1 MPTLDQALINV
12 LSQLVQALAVG
23 TNLGLFSFMWML
35 CSGDLLNSRGA
46 LFPALHALGLA
57 DTQVRRAWAAFRYG
71 SWTIETLLLSWKSYV
86 QTEGQWEAQRHGDY
100 RVRAVDITAFW
111 RPKLKTCPSKHFHAA
126 AGRALPAVIIG
137 MVAQVGQVGSQRVA
151 LPTQLLSVRA
161 DDGREASLQADLLKA
176 VAADL
181 VADEV
186 AVFDAGFKL
195 SEIHGAG
202 VSRYVVRL
210 SRNVTARRVELPPRH
225 PDAKGR
231 AREYGDLIR
240 PLARR
245 YKERDIAASQADE
258 QSCWM
263 VDGVELRADLWHDL
277 VCADCKVADNAPRF
291 SIAVIHDPRFTQPW
305 VLGFNIPV
313 SAATI
318 TAIYRDRWAVE
329 QLPLA
334 GKQML
339 GAHRQFVFAP
349 ESCQRLP
356 QLALLAGSIL
366 TYLAATRPAVPTGFW
381 DRAAQPTPG
390 RLRRALARLPFPDLA
405 VLPPRLRKKASV
417 TEHLPTGVAG
427 HRRRKRVT

>member
-12 LSQLVQALAVG
+12 LSQLVQALPIG
-23 TNLGLFSFMWML
+23 TNLGLFNFMWML
-35 CSGDLLNSRGA
+35 CSGNLLNSRGA
-46 LFPALHALGLA
+46 LFPALLALGLTDA
-57 DTQVRRAWAAFRYG
+57 EVRRAWAAFRYG
-71 SWTIETLLLSWKSYV
+71 SWTISTLLLNWQTYV
-86 QTEGQWEAQRHGDY
+86 QTEGQWEARRHGDY

-186 AVFDAGFKL
+186 AVLDAGFKL
-195 SEIHGAG
+195 SEIHEAG
-202 VSRYVVRL
+202 VLRYVVRL
-210 SRNVTARRVELPPRH
+210 ARNVIARRAQLPPRH

-231 AREYGDLIR
+231 PREYGDLIR

-245 YKERDIAASQADE
+245 YKEREIAASQPDE
-258 QSCWM
+258 QSCWT

-277 VCADCKVADNAPRF
+277 VRADCKVADDAPRF
-291 SIAVIHDPRFTQPW
+291 SIAVIHDPRFAQPW

-313 SAATI
+313 SAAEI

-405 VLPPRLRKKASV
+405 ALPPRLRKKASV
-417 TEHLPTGVAG
+417 IEHLPTGVAG
-427 HRRRKRVT
+427 HRRRKLVT